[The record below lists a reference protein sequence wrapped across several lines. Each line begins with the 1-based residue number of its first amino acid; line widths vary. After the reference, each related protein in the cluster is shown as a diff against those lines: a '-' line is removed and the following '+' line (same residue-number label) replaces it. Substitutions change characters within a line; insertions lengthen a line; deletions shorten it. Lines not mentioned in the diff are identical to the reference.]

1 MYEQHIRE
9 DVLFL
14 MFYAAVAVM
23 SLIASIYLLLRRGN
37 AFTLDI
43 TPPLRLRRWTAALF
57 AALAFSHVWYF
68 PIINFTAID
77 DVRQGY
83 RIGGLLDS
91 MTLFPLA
98 IIVSLAMLQD
108 RRRGLW
114 PIVLL
119 TVPLVAGMAVSAVRG
134 SNDILPIIYAYL
146 LLASI
151 GFFFYMVYALR
162 QYGHWLRDNYADLE
176 HKEVRQSFVVIAV
189 ILILFGVYTTD
200 SVGPVYIYGVQL
212 LEMAVVCFLLW
223 RVETLSDLST
233 QLPSATTIDEDAVST
248 EPEVYDES
256 LLPATHDKI
265 TPLLQKQCIDSQL
278 YLQHELTLQQ
288 LAKAIGVNRYYLSQY
303 FSGRGTTYN
312 AYINDLRIRHFVNLY
327 SETIRSGKTVTAQ
340 RLASD
345 SGYRSYSTFS
355 LAFKQR
361 MGQNVTE
368 WMNNTTK

>member
-1 MYEQHIRE
+1 
-9 DVLFL
+9 

-151 GFFFYMVYALR
+151 GFIFYMVYALR

-189 ILILFGVYTTD
+189 ILILFGVYATD

-265 TPLLQKQCIDSQL
+265 TPLLEKQCIVSQL